1 MYESQKKYM
10 KNNLVKLGIDVR
22 PEVREKFKKAC
33 EDNSTNASKV
43 LKDFVYNYIFKSE
56 EKKMEEMIKELKEEL
71 LNKEMTLVEM
81 DNTAQGITNCTEGI
95 FDYLEDCLAQNSV
108 AYYITEDKNIIVEF
122 EVVKENDDATKIE
135 VKVTDIWED

>member
-33 EDNSTNASKV
+33 EDNNTNASKV
-43 LKDFVYNYIFKSE
+43 LKDFVNNYIFESE

-71 LNKEMTLVEM
+71 LNRKMTLVEM

>member
-10 KNNLVKLGIDVR
+10 KNNLVKLGIDIR

-33 EDNSTNASKV
+33 EDNNTNASTV
-43 LKDFVYNYIFKSE
+43 LKDFVNNYIFESE

-135 VKVTDIWED
+135 VKVTDVWED

>member
-33 EDNSTNASKV
+33 EDNNTNASKV
-43 LKDFVYNYIFKSE
+43 LKDFVNNYISESE

-122 EVVKENDDATKIE
+122 EVVKENDNATKIE